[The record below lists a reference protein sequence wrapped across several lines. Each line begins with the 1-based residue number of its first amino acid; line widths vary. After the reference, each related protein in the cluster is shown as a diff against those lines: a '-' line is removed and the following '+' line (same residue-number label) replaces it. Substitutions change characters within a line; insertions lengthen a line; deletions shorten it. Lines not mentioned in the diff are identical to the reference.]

1 MEITLEKIELVKEK
15 TGVSYKEAKA
25 ALENANGSVVDAIV
39 SLESMSEVNDDSTVG
54 NVGQNI
60 LNALKETVAKGNASR
75 VRITNEDGE
84 PILSI
89 PVSIGLVGAF
99 ITPWGFIIA
108 TAASFG
114 FKCNIEIVKTDGTIV
129 DVSGTAKDGVNVVV
143 EKSYTAADTVKTKSK
158 DVVDKVKGS
167 TVYDKVVTSEVY
179 DKIKEKTEI
188 VTKRGERQMEEF
200 AEDFMAEEAE
210 EEPIKSTKKKTTKK
224 KDEK

>member
-39 SLESMSEVNDDSTVG
+39 SLESMVEGDDNKALG

-60 LNALKETVAKGNASR
+60 LAALKETLAKGNASKI
-75 VRITNEDGE
+75 RITNEDGDSV
-84 PILSI
+84 LSV

-143 EKSYTAADTVKTKSK
+143 EKGYTAADTVKTKSK
-158 DVVDKVKGS
+158 DVVDKVKGTS
-167 TVYDKVVTSEVY
+167 VYDKVVTSDVY
-179 DKIKEKTEI
+179 DKIKEKAEV

-200 AEDFMAEEAE
+200 AEDFMTDEAE
-210 EEPIKSTKKKTTKK
+210 EPSKK
-224 KDEK
+224 